1 MKTMTRTAVGLLTGA
16 LLLAGCGSSDS
27 GASDTT
33 TTKAES
39 TTTAPDGI
47 EIADVWA
54 RQSPMGTSAGA
65 IYLTITSP
73 IDDELV
79 GASVPASV
87 AKTTEIHETVM
98 AEGDGSTTTEAMD
111 ETMDETT
118 TTMAAD
124 DMGDATETTMAGGM
138 DDGGESMTMQPVD
151 SIELPAGKTVK
162 LEPGGYHVMLLD
174 LVEPLEVGQ
183 EIELTLSFQMAGD
196 RTVTAEVREG

>member
-1 MKTMTRTAVGLLTGA
+1 MKTMTRTAAGILTGA

-39 TTTAPDGI
+39 TTTAPDSL
-47 EIADVWA
+47 EITDVWA

-79 GASVPASV
+79 GASVPTDV
-87 AKTTEIHETVM
+87 AGTTEIHETVM
-98 AEGDGSTTTEAMD
+98 AEAGEMGDGEAEMGEEASTTTEAMD
-111 ETMDETT
+111 DT
-118 TTMAAD
+118 A
-124 DMGDATETTMAGGM
+124 TTMAGGM
-138 DDGGESMTMQPVD
+138 ENGGESMTMQPVD
-151 SIELPAGKTVK
+151 SIELPAGETVA

-183 EIELTLSFQMAGD
+183 EIELTLSFQVAGD